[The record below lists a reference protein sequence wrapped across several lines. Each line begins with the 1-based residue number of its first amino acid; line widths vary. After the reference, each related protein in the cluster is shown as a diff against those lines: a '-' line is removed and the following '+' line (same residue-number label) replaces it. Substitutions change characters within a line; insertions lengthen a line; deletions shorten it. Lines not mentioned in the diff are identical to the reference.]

1 MHEQTGEPESGAPTA
16 PPEPVRVLV
25 PSRIGNLGVEFRQS
39 AITRI
44 VVAPHAKVR
53 RLYYPL
59 SDYEES
65 EYLDEVFGRLS
76 EYLAGARRSP
86 DLVFELDAG
95 ELDGFAR
102 RVLRETGRTP
112 YGRTRT
118 YKEIAEAAG
127 RPDAYR
133 QVMSVLEKN
142 PLPLLIP
149 CHRIVPSKSGI
160 GKWVG
165 GPQRKR
171 WLLKM
176 EEESHPLLPPA

>member
-1 MHEQTGEPESGAPTA
+1 MLDQTGEPQGGAPPA
-16 PPEPVRVLV
+16 PAEPVRVLV
-25 PSRIGNLGVEFRQS
+25 PSRLGNLGVEFRNS

-44 VVAPHAKVR
+44 VIAPAPAAR
-53 RLYYPL
+53 RLFFPL

-95 ELDGFAR
+95 ELDGFSR

-127 RPDAYR
+127 RPEAYR
-133 QVMSVLEKN
+133 QVMAVLEKN
-142 PLPLLIP
+142 PLPILIP

-160 GKWVG
+160 GHWVG
-165 GPQRKR
+165 GAQRKR
-171 WLLKM
+171 WLLRL
-176 EEESHPLLPPA
+176 EQESLPQLT